1 MPIEVKVPALPGS
14 EATTTV
20 ATWHRK
26 AGDVVRR
33 NDHLLDLETEKVLME
48 VQSPA
53 DGVLQEIR
61 FSEGDTV
68 ASGQVLATLAQ
79 GTAEQQGA
87 VPAVRSDQPERGR
100 YDVIVIGAGP
110 AGYHAAIRAAQL
122 GMKVACIDAALGKD
136 GKPAL
141 GGTCLR
147 VGCIPSKALL
157 DSSHQYHNM
166 QHLFGEHGI
175 SFKDAR
181 LDVAAMV
188 ARKDK
193 IVKQFTG
200 GIAML
205 FKSNKVTAYHGY
217 ARLRPGNVVTV
228 AQHEGGE
235 VELVATNVI
244 LAAGSDSIELP
255 FARFDGQYIVD
266 NVGALDFGDVPA
278 RLAVIG
284 AGVIGLELGSV
295 WRRLGAEV
303 TILEGLP
310 ALLPA
315 ADAEVSRLAAREF
328 RKQGLD
334 IRLGAKVSKT
344 EIVDKDKR
352 KEVLVSYADAEGDK
366 TLAVDRLLVAV
377 GRRAATRGLLDDGTG
392 VQLDERGQ
400 IIVDEHC
407 HTGVDGVWA
416 IGDCVRGPMLA
427 HKGFEEG
434 IAVAELIAG
443 LPGHVDLDTIPYV
456 IYTQPEIAWVGK
468 TEQQLKAEGIAYKTG
483 SFPFAAVGRAV
494 AMAEPTGFVKVIADA
509 ETDRVLGLHLIGAS
523 VSELVHEG
531 VLTMASAGT
540 ADDLARICH
549 AHPTLSEAIHD
560 AAMAVAKR
568 AIHKAN

>member
-1 MPIEVKVPALPGS
+1 MS
-14 EATTTV
+14 EQF
-20 ATWHRK
+20 
-26 AGDVVRR
+26 DVV
-33 NDHLLDLETEKVLME
+33 
-48 VQSPA
+48 
-53 DGVLQEIR
+53 
-61 FSEGDTV
+61 
-68 ASGQVLATLAQ
+68 
-79 GTAEQQGA
+79 
-87 VPAVRSDQPERGR
+87 
-100 YDVIVIGAGP
+100 VIGAGP

-122 GMKVACIDAALGKD
+122 GLKVACIDAGLGKD

-157 DSSHQYHNM
+157 DSSRQFYNL

-175 SFKDAR
+175 TTRDAAI
-181 LDVAAMV
+181 DVGTMV
-188 ARKDK
+188 GRKDK

-205 FKSNKVTAYHGY
+205 FKANKITPYYGFGTLHA
-217 ARLRPGNVVTV
+217 GNVVKV
-228 AQHEGGE
+228 RQHDGSE
-235 VELVATNVI
+235 VELKGSNVI

-255 FARFDGQYIVD
+255 FARFDGETIVD
-266 NVGALDFGDVPA
+266 NVGGLDFTSVPK
-278 RLAVIG
+278 RLGVIG

-295 WRRLGAEV
+295 WKRLGAEV
-303 TILEGLP
+303 TILEALP
-310 ALLPA
+310 DFLAL
-315 ADAEVSRLAAREF
+315 ADAEVARTALKEF
-328 RKQGLD
+328 KKQGLD

-344 EIVDKDKR
+344 EIKTDAKKNAEVHVTYTDAQGEQTIVVDK
-352 KEVLVSYADAEGDK
+352 
-366 TLAVDRLLVAV
+366 LLVAV
-377 GRRAATRGLLDDGTG
+377 GRKAASKGLLADGTG
-392 VQLDERGQ
+392 VQLDEYGRVV
-400 IIVDEHC
+400 VDAHC

-416 IGDCVRGPMLA
+416 VGDCVRGAMLA

-443 LPGHVDLDTIPYV
+443 LPGHVNYDTIPWV
-456 IYTQPEIAWVGK
+456 IYTEPEIAWVGK
-468 TEQQLKAEGIAYKTG
+468 TEQELKADGTPYKTG

-494 AMAEPTGFVKVIADA
+494 AMGEPAGFVKVIAHA
-509 ETDRVLGLHLIGAS
+509 ETDRVLGLHLVGVG

-531 VLTMASAGT
+531 VLTMEFNGS